1 MGESKINNRGFT
13 DILPA
18 AKAFSIT
25 PSDSNDQLASSLPN
39 SQTKRSTAFMVRVGG
54 AGDISGVLAGDTAS
68 ITFPAVAAGDI
79 LPVLFTRINA
89 TGTTAT
95 GLVGLY

>member
-13 DILPA
+13 DVLPA
-18 AKAFSIT
+18 AKAFSVT

-39 SQTKRSTAFMVRVGG
+39 SQTKRSTAFMVYVGG
-54 AGDISGVLAGDTAS
+54 AGNISGVLAGDTAAV
-68 ITFPAVAAGDI
+68 TFTGVPVGTV

-95 GLVGLY
+95 ALVGLY